1 MNLWKKRLY
10 DGYLST
16 GQAARK
22 INQEANLAIN
32 DYPYYKQ
39 LIKNHLPKR
48 KDISIA
54 DLACGHGALIYCLQ
68 QFGFQ
73 NVKGVDISPEQ
84 IKWAYDLGIKCA
96 NCLEMGTFLKEQK
109 EAFDVVFL
117 MDILEHLEKGELL
130 DLLDQVYASLR
141 NDGIIIIHVPNAE
154 GLFGMRIRYGDLTH
168 ENCFTSRSI
177 EQALSACGFHRVEC
191 FEDKPVIHGAK
202 SFVRRVLWEL
212 LTAASRLL
220 LTAETGSAY
229 HILSQNMLVIAQ
241 KSCLHNMWESKFVR
255 II

>member
-1 MNLWKKRLY
+1 MNNWKKRLY
-10 DGYLST
+10 DAYIST
-16 GQAARK
+16 GQAAGK
-22 INQEANLAIN
+22 VKQEASLALN
-32 DYPYYKQ
+32 NYPYYKK
-39 LIKNHLPKR
+39 LIKEHLPTR

-54 DLACGHGALIYCLQ
+54 DLACGHGSLIYCLQ

-84 IKWAYDLGIKCA
+84 IKLAHDLGIKGA
-96 NCLEMGTFLKEQK
+96 TCLDMSSFLKEQR

-130 DLLDQVYASLR
+130 AFLDQVYDSLR
-141 NDGIIIIHVPNAE
+141 KDAIIIIHVPNAE

-177 EQALSACGFHRVEC
+177 EQALNACGFHHVKC

-202 SFVRRVLWEL
+202 SLIRRILWEL
-212 LTAASRLL
+212 LTASSRLL
-220 LTAETGSAY
+220 LTAETGFTH
-229 HILSQNMLVIAQ
+229 HILSQNMLVVAK
-241 KSCLHNMWESKFVR
+241 KSVATT
-255 II
+255 